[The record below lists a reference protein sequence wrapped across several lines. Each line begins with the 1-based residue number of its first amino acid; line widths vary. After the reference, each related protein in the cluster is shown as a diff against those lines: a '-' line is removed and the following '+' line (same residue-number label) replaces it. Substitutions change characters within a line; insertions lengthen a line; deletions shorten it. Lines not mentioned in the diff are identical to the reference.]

1 MSRVYSL
8 KISLP
13 YHILL
18 LLLIAESPEV
28 HNSNLIGCKF
38 LFAWKLSLQVWWI
51 CCSIYGNWLER
62 FTVPIWFTLPV
73 HCCRTGLSLTSVF
86 FCSSL
91 HLCWYVS
98 NHFPIFRLV
107 FFAGPFVLYL
117 LFGFALLV
125 WPLFFLHV
133 SCLSCVSSLSFNS
146 MIRRIWN
153 PLWNCHTAVVYSS
166 GSIPSTC
173 NTVSVFTAYSSAS
186 SHSSAVVDSI
196 FVESPKA
203 CNSNLIGYSCHC
215 KSCMYSVTLQ
225 WIHCTHQGSMLPNW
239 ILLYCHL

>member
-117 LFGFALLV
+117 RFGFALLV
-125 WPLFFLHV
+125 WPLFFCM
-133 SCLSCVSSLSFNS
+133 CLARLVC
-146 MIRRIWN
+146 
-153 PLWNCHTAVVYSS
+153 PLC
-166 GSIPSTC
+166 P
-173 NTVSVFTAYSSAS
+173 
-186 SHSSAVVDSI
+186 
-196 FVESPKA
+196 
-203 CNSNLIGYSCHC
+203 LIAWLEEYGILFGT
-215 KSCMYSVTLQ
+215 VTL
-225 WIHCTHQGSMLPNW
+225 
-239 ILLYCHL
+239 LLFTLVV